1 MMAKISR
8 SLDEQIRQAIQ
19 DGAFDDL
26 PGKGKPLDLSENPHE
41 DPGWRLAHRMLRSNG
56 FSLPWIETRRAI
68 ETEYEESQVKLKRF
82 WEWRQTALD
91 RSQPYAEVED
101 EWQRALA
108 SFQDVISDLNKRIF
122 NYNLEVP
129 LDQFKRRQISL
140 EREISK
146 ITNPSD

>member
-1 MMAKISR
+1 MVDKILR
-8 SLDEQIRQAIQ
+8 SLDEQIRQAMK
-19 DGAFDDL
+19 DGVFDDL

-41 DPGWRLAHRMLRSNG
+41 DPGWRLANRMLRANG
-56 FSLPWIETRRAI
+56 FSLPWIETRRAT
-68 ETEYEESQVKLKRF
+68 ETEYEESQVKLKRC

-91 RSQPYAEVED
+91 RNQPYAEVED
-101 EWQRALA
+101 EWQKALA
-108 SFQDVISDLNKRIF
+108 SFQDAISRLNKRIF